1 MEIAD
6 VRQGLALAG
15 RGAGAQRGDWRV
27 RVVDSADILDDQLS
41 VRELREIGLRQG
53 VRTAAHLLEPF
64 DLVVAARSRA
74 AKVALVP
81 PGVHRTVAAVTLL
94 VVRTPDP
101 GTGLAHYLWYY
112 LTSTLGRADVAARFT
127 ATSLPS
133 LSARALGEVPVVVP
147 PAPELLRIADL
158 AEAAAASRRAALEAV
173 RVRHD
178 VIRDAVVAAAGGA
191 AQQKEGGHAAHD
203 R

>member
-1 MEIAD
+1 M
-6 VRQGLALAG
+6 AG

-41 VRELREIGLRQG
+41 LRELREVGLRQG
-53 VRTAAHLLEPF
+53 ARTAAHLLEPF
-64 DLVVAARSRA
+64 DIVVAARSRT

-101 GTGLAHYLWYY
+101 GTGLAHYLWFY
-112 LTSTLGRADVAARFT
+112 LTSTIGRAEVAARFT
-127 ATSLPS
+127 ETSLPT

-147 PAPELLRIADL
+147 PAGELPRFADL
-158 AEAAAASRRAALEAV
+158 AAEAAASRRAALEAV

-178 VIRDAVVAAAGGA
+178 VVRDSVIADIAATG
-191 AQQKEGGHAAHD
+191 
-203 R
+203 RVRS

>member
-1 MEIAD
+1 MTRLMEIAD
-6 VRQGLALAG
+6 VRQGLAMAG

-41 VRELREIGLRQG
+41 MRELREVGLRQG

-64 DLVVAARSRA
+64 DLVVAARARA

-101 GTGLAHYLWYY
+101 GMGLAHYLWYY
-112 LTSTLGRADVAARFT
+112 LTSTLGRAEVAARFT

-133 LSARALGEVPVVVP
+133 LSAGALGEVPVVVP
-147 PAPELLRIADL
+147 PAPELPRIADL

-173 RVRHD
+173 RIRHD
-178 VIRDAVVAAAGGA
+178 IVRDSVIADIATTGR
-191 AQQKEGGHAAHD
+191 E
-203 R
+203 RS

>member
-1 MEIAD
+1 M
-6 VRQGLALAG
+6 
-15 RGAGAQRGDWRV
+15 
-27 RVVDSADILDDQLS
+27 
-41 VRELREIGLRQG
+41 
-53 VRTAAHLLEPF
+53 
-64 DLVVAARSRA
+64 
-74 AKVALVP
+74 
-81 PGVHRTVAAVTLL
+81 TLL

-112 LTSTLGRADVAARFT
+112 LTSTFGRAEVAARFT
-127 ATSLPS
+127 RTSLPS

-147 PAPELLRIADL
+147 SAGELPRLADL

-191 AQQKEGGHAAHD
+191 AREKEGGHAGHD
-203 R
+203 RR